1 MEQPCNNP
9 KINIMKKT
17 LLVML
22 MGMFVFSSYAQTTK
36 EVEVSNAEKFSTSS
50 GALIKK
56 DYLEIGDI
64 KGAKVQVVKFQDLI
78 SDKSTSAIKFEYEVK
93 SSYSTDTKQALL
105 DVDEI
110 DGLMKSIKIMQE
122 KIFPSTSENYSEVIY
137 RSRGGFEAGCY
148 WSKGKWTTYLKLE
161 KYDGKSYVFLSQE
174 DFTTLYSFLEQ
185 AKGKL

>member
-1 MEQPCNNP
+1 
-9 KINIMKKT
+9 MKKT

-22 MGMFVFSSYAQTTK
+22 MGIFIFSSYAQTTK

-122 KIFPSTSENYSEVIY
+122 SIFPSTSENYSEVTF
-137 RSRGGFEAGCY
+137 RSRSGFEAGCY
-148 WSKGKWTTYLKLE
+148 WSNGKWTTYLKLE
-161 KYDGKSYVFLSQE
+161 KYDSKSYVFLDQE

-185 AKGKL
+185 AKLKL